1 VGEINTSNIQFHSC
15 FQTSFAPH
23 WAMKAHSHAE
33 FHELYLI
40 LAGSIETHV
49 EGDSAGGNAGDI
61 MLHPRTRT
69 HFWENT
75 SGDELKILHVRFI
88 GGEDFLRD
96 WPIGPIPDRQG
107 HVRGTLEWMLDLHP
121 REDEF
126 SRPTLN
132 ALMLALLWEVNRLVH
147 SHGSELVENTRRF
160 IRENLNRSLSIEDLA
175 RAGNLSKFYFIRR
188 FKAAAGMTP
197 KRFLNE
203 MRVEAAEHLLGK
215 TDMTLEAISQS
226 VGFSDASYMSHVFQ
240 RIKGRPP
247 GALRKKNGKS

>member
-1 VGEINTSNIQFHSC
+1 
-15 FQTSFAPH
+15 
-23 WAMKAHSHAE
+23 MKAHSHE
-33 FHELYLI
+33 GFHELYLI
-40 LAGSIETHV
+40 TAGSIETHV
-49 EGDSAGGNAGDI
+49 EDDAARGDVGDI
-61 MLHPRTRT
+61 MLHPRGRK
-69 HFWENT
+69 HFWENI
-75 SGDELKILHVRFI
+75 SGAELKILHVRFT
-88 GGEDFLRD
+88 GGEQFLHD

-121 REDEF
+121 REDQF
-126 SRPTLN
+126 SRPTLE
-132 ALMLALLWEVNRLVH
+132 ALTLALLWEVNRLVH

-160 IRENLNRSLSIEDLA
+160 IRENLSRPLAIEDLA

-203 MRVEAAEHLLGK
+203 MRVEAAEHLVAK

-240 RIKGRPP
+240 RLKGCPP
-247 GALRKKNGKS
+247 GTLRKKNGKS